1 MKALILAALTLP
13 LMGTATQAAPTG
25 DPAAGRSAWERQ
37 AQVKNGESRSCVTC
51 HGSDPR
57 LSGKHART
65 GKAIAAMAPSVE
77 PRRFSDTA
85 KETKWF
91 TRNCKWTW
99 GRLCTAEEQADIK
112 AYLYSF

>member
-1 MKALILAALTLP
+1 MNALILTTLSVALL
-13 LMGTATQAAPTG
+13 GTTVQAAAAG
-25 DPAAGRSAWERQ
+25 DPAAGQSAWERQ
-37 AQVKNGESRSCVTC
+37 VPARDGAPRSCATC

-57 LSGKHART
+57 QPGKHQRT

-77 PRRFSDTA
+77 AERFSDPA
-85 KETKWF
+85 RENKWF

-99 GRLCTAEEQADIK
+99 GRLCTADEQADIK

>member
-1 MKALILAALTLP
+1 MKIAPLIPLAAALLV
-13 LMGTATQAAPTG
+13 GVAQAADAG

-37 AQVKNGESRSCVTC
+37 VTAGNGEQRSCTTC
-51 HGSDPR
+51 HGNDPR
-57 LSGKHART
+57 QPGKHART
-65 GKAIAAMAPSVE
+65 GKRIAPMAPAVQAD
-77 PRRFSDTA
+77 RFTDPA
-85 KETKWF
+85 KQDKWF